1 LDQKKEMTTHNLI
14 NHFPVLFPIAGFIV
28 LLIGVFTR
36 NELVKRTA
44 YFLFVIS
51 AFTAYASMAT
61 GEGAE
66 DELHAL
72 KNSTINHEIHEHE
85 ERAEL
90 FVWFMYG
97 LGGISLLAMLA
108 SWSKK
113 SIEKY
118 LLWSIWA
125 LVLTIG
131 YLGYDTGRSGGHI
144 VHDVAL
150 KKGSQTE

>member
-1 LDQKKEMTTHNLI
+1 
-14 NHFPVLFPIAGFIV
+14 
-28 LLIGVFTR
+28 
-36 NELVKRTA
+36 
-44 YFLFVIS
+44 
-51 AFTAYASMAT
+51 
-61 GEGAE
+61 
-66 DELHAL
+66 
-72 KNSTINHEIHEHE
+72 
-85 ERAEL
+85 
-90 FVWFMYG
+90 MYG